1 MDPPIER
8 NDDLFWL
15 RDDERKNPE
24 IISHLKAENAYTEAH
39 LAHVQPLVKK
49 VYDEIIRSIQETDED
64 IHFPWGNR
72 YEYFVRTVKGK
83 AYPIVCRSKIATA
96 AAAGGGGGGG
106 DGDEAAASSSSSA
119 VEIVLDV
126 NEVAK
131 PLKYCSLGSFRLS
144 PSHDILAYS
153 IDPSGYE
160 TYEVRFKDLRTGKHL
175 PDVIESTAGGVSWG
189 HGDDEVYYSTQDDAH
204 RPDKVW
210 RHTLGTPQSSDACVL
225 SEDDELFCVGFGR
238 TSSGKGKGVGSVGSV
253 RGLDWGGRLPF
264 TSLKKASL

>member
-1 MDPPIER
+1 MLFGKVDGENRGPNPMDPPVER
-8 NDDLFWL
+8 TDDLFWL

-39 LAHVQPLVKK
+39 LAHVHPLVKK
-49 VYDEIIRSIQETDED
+49 VYDEIIHSIQETDED

-83 AYPIVCRSKIATA
+83 AYPIVCRSKLAATA
-96 AAAGGGGGGG
+96 AAGG
-106 DGDEAAASSSSSA
+106 AAA

-153 IDPSGYE
+153 IDPNGYE
-160 TYEVRFKDLRTGKHL
+160 TYEVRFKDLRTGKDL
-175 PDVIESTAGGVSWG
+175 PDVITSTAGSVSWG

-210 RHTLGTPQSSDACVL
+210 RHALGTSQSADVCL
-225 SEDDELFCVGFGR
+225 LTEDDELFCVGFGR
-238 TSSGKGKGVGSVGSV
+238 TSSGKGG
-253 RGLDWGGRLPF
+253 GL
-264 TSLKKASL
+264 TASAYACIQLFFFFPVLRY